1 MTFPQN
7 AYVLE
12 ILKYVKRSAKE
23 KRDKFEQ
30 CKEHERDLSLYCQN
44 VECQVEICQLCIIK
58 EHCGHKVVD
67 ILEEF
72 QRRKGNQVEPL
83 IRLIKVCR
91 EKFKHAKKEM
101 ELKKTDSLSSLK
113 KQKEMV
119 VNIFDNIIENTRK
132 KARDS
137 KKEITDYTIAMTRH
151 IEQLENI
158 QERAVPSKSDDSILD
173 EIEKF
178 LNEMPGGIFY
188 EEYVEPN
195 QYEIEEIC
203 GKFKRE
209 ADNLH
214 CACVTSS
221 FDLPTTN
228 NITGKDHKR
237 NGGYIYL
244 LK

>member
-1 MTFPQN
+1 M
-7 AYVLE
+7 
-12 ILKYVKRSAKE
+12 
-23 KRDKFEQ
+23 
-30 CKEHERDLSLYCQN
+30 
-44 VECQVEICQLCIIK
+44 
-58 EHCGHKVVD
+58 
-67 ILEEF
+67 
-72 QRRKGNQVEPL
+72 
-83 IRLIKVCR
+83 KVCR
-91 EKFKHAKKEM
+91 EKFKYAIKEL

-119 VNIFDNIIENTRK
+119 VKIFDNIIENTRK

-137 KKEITDYTIAMTRH
+137 KKEIKDYTIALTRH
-151 IEQLENI
+151 TEQLENI
-158 QERAVPSKSDDSILD
+158 QDRTVPSKSDDSILD

-188 EEYVEPN
+188 EEYLEPN

-221 FDLPTTN
+221 FDLPTTK
-228 NITGKDHKR
+228 NITGKDCKW
-237 NGGYIYL
+237 NGGCIYVF
-244 LK
+244 KWTEGVVACFE